1 MKKAYCIILVLA
13 LVSLLGGT
21 MPAQAQGVVSLTID
35 ELQFDQFP
43 VAKALVTVR
52 NENGVPIIDLGADK
66 FEIVEDGRASFPPSE
81 VATHVNP
88 NAVVSVALVVDV
100 SGSMKGKPVQEA
112 MRAANALLDQLSA
125 QDRAALVA
133 FADNVKSL
141 DPASL
146 EEGKEVGFTTDKN
159 AIRNVVNFLDSKL
172 GWDTPLYDAIYKGV
186 KMVAT
191 EPVGKRAVIV
201 MTDGRDE
208 RDINGVTKKDAGSQ
222 STPDDPIQ
230 EANRFNI
237 PIFTVGLVG
246 MGGKIDSKYLARL
259 AERTGG
265 TYQEAPKPEELT
277 PLFQN
282 VLNQLKQQYILTY
295 RSTAPQDSNYHSL
308 LIRVQLP
315 QGQAFGETKFRLLEG
330 APPAT
335 AQTAA
340 GSGSDAG
347 VGASGSGST
356 VAQAGSGAASAPGQV
371 PTPEPAAG
379 GSGIQGIIQTVK
391 NTIAEKP
398 ALAIVIAAG
407 VLLLIILIIALLI
420 VLLRGSRGRQVVEEE
435 AYGAGAEM
443 AEPYAPAPGWTPA
456 PVGSATPT
464 MGTPTAM
471 EGKTELAAGVSG
483 WPDTG
488 PMGPAAGP
496 VGPAVPPF
504 APSPVAAAAEPVGGT
519 RIIERAPKHLAVLVD
534 KARPDRKFDLKG
546 TINVGRA
553 RDNQIVLEDP
563 TVSRHHA
570 WIKGEGEEFTIFD
583 VGSGNG
589 TFVND
594 ERVTEPRGLANGD
607 VVRFGDVTFVFT
619 KVF

>member
-1 MKKAYCIILVLA
+1 MKKAYCTIPVLVL
-13 LVSLLGGT
+13 VFLLAGA
-21 MPAQAQGVVSLTID
+21 MPASAQSVVSLTID

-43 VAKALVTVR
+43 AARALVTVR
-52 NENGVPIIDLGADK
+52 NENGVPIGGLGADK
-66 FEIVEDGRASFPPSE
+66 FEIIEDGRASFPPSE
-81 VATHVNP
+81 VTTHVNP
-88 NAVVSVALVVDV
+88 NAVVSVVMVVDM

-112 MRAANALLDQLSA
+112 MRAANTLLEQLSA

-141 DPASL
+141 DPANL

-159 AIRNVVNFLDSKL
+159 AIRNVVNFLDSKI

-208 RDINGVTKKDAGSQ
+208 RDVNGVTKKDAGSL

-230 EANRFNI
+230 EANRHNLPLFSI
-237 PIFTVGLVG
+237 GLVG
-246 MGGKIDSKYLARL
+246 MGGKIDPKYLARL

-282 VLNQLKQQYILTY
+282 VLNQLKQQYVLTY
-295 RSTAPQDSNYHSL
+295 QSTVPKESNYHSL
-308 LIRVQLP
+308 LVRVQLP
-315 QGQAFGETKFRLLEG
+315 QGQAFGETKFRIVEG

-335 AQTAA
+335 AQTAS
-340 GSGSDAG
+340 GSGSAP
-347 VGASGSGST
+347 GASSTGSGST
-356 VAQAGSGAASAPGQV
+356 VAQASSSAASAPGQV
-371 PTPEPAAG
+371 PTPEPAPG
-379 GSGIQGIIQTVK
+379 GSGIQGIIDTVK
-391 NTIAEKP
+391 NTIEEKP
-398 ALAIVIAAG
+398 TLAIVIGAG
-407 VLLLIILIIALLI
+407 VLLLVILIVALLI
-420 VLLRGSRGRQVVEEE
+420 VLLRGRKAPEEE
-435 AYGAGAEM
+435 AYPVSAEIG
-443 AEPYAPAPGWTPA
+443 EPYAPAPGWQPLAAA

-471 EGKTELAAGVSG
+471 EGKTELASSG

-488 PMGPAAGP
+488 PMGPA
-496 VGPAVPPF
+496 VPPI

-519 RIIERAPKHLAVLVD
+519 RIIERAPKHLAMLVD

-553 RDNQIVLEDP
+553 RDNQVVLEDP
-563 TVSRHHA
+563 TISRHHA
-570 WIKGEGEEFTIFD
+570 WIKGEGEDFMIFD

-589 TFVND
+589 SFVND
-594 ERVTEPRGLANGD
+594 ERVKEPRRLENGD